1 MTIFMTLLTVI
12 IIWLVV
18 LAVGEWGSI
27 YKSFERPSKETMDSM
42 FGIVREDTN
51 PPRLGED
58 NTETYY
64 VVEVNGRYY
73 ENDARVMSGTELHE
87 HTVSTTDSL
96 LECKRFYS
104 KPDAQRVECE

>member
-1 MTIFMTLLTVI
+1 
-12 IIWLVV
+12 
-18 LAVGEWGSI
+18 
-27 YKSFERPSKETMDSM
+27 MDSM